1 MGSSIPKEDQHEHR
15 TLEHGDENLQNEL
28 TLAIVHR
35 GSGSLWTRRT
45 SLVCGLC
52 LQPVA
57 F

>member
-28 TLAIVHR
+28 TLAMVHR